1 MKYIEFMRVL
11 RVYITGSSPVTCTKL
26 KNRMKS
32 KKLRF
37 HAVFPFIFFKIFL
50 RFKTVFYKIKLFFIK
65 MQHDMQHAY
74 YLSAKSR
81 F

>member
-1 MKYIEFMRVL
+1 MRVL

-26 KNRMKS
+26 KTRMKS

-37 HAVFPFIFFKIFL
+37 HAGFS
-50 RFKTVFYKIKLFFIK
+50 LFFLKNIF
-65 MQHDMQHAY
+65 M
-74 YLSAKSR
+74 